1 MKGVTRDRPLIAVG
15 DDITMGHDGMVYALV
30 SGDIIADSVRYLV
43 NAQCADALVCISN
56 G

>member
-1 MKGVTRDRPLIAVG
+1 VG